1 MSAFW
6 AFPVVQKAVVREVI
20 TSFCPPAF
28 NSAVSGRH
36 SDGSVLGPSLRVPV
50 PLLAVPLCT
59 SPVVSSPTMYQ
70 SRC

>member
-28 NSAVSGRH
+28 NSAVSGPH